1 MPPQKRCGP
10 ADAACLRRVPHGP
23 ALHHAADE
31 ELLGGARLERV
42 LEHRPRG
49 GAEGP
54 AAVGAEI
61 PLRPVP
67 RMAMP
72 ARPRMAVRTAAGFR
86 RRPIG
91 GRRRGGGRVRLSA
104 RRGQRLRQECLFVIL
119 RK

>member
-1 MPPQKRCGP
+1 MPPQKRRGP
-10 ADAACLRRVPHGP
+10 ADAAYLRRVPHGS

-31 ELLGGARLERV
+31 ELPGGPRLERV
-42 LEHRPRG
+42 LERRPRR

-67 RMAMP
+67 RVAMP
-72 ARPRMAVRTAAGFR
+72 VRPRMAVQTADGVR
-86 RRPIG
+86 RRPVG
-91 GRRRGGGRVRLSA
+91 LRCRGGGRVRLSA
-104 RRGQRLRQECLFVIL
+104 RRGQRLCQECLFVIL